1 MRYARRLR
9 LPAAAIAVAA
19 AGGVANAQTQF
30 QPQTQSQTQPQTF
43 QTQPQTKSQTQTQNQ
58 VQGAGPADPRIFMP
72 YPDGDPKNPQRF
84 RKPKF
89 GNPPGFGA
97 GTTGFD
103 STNVRAN
110 RKIRSAPPAPPP
122 LPPLAPP
129 DQTVAPVYRDR
140 PVVRPVPAPAP
151 TLPPFYP
158 NSAQLP
164 PPPPTPVYQNSVQ
177 QRPVIVRRGPIDEDP
192 FGPLGIRT
200 GGMTWKPAVELSTG
214 FDSNVPRA
222 QGADVKGS
230 PLIVVAPELQAKS
243 DWLRHELQL
252 DMRGSYTWYTDSEVD
267 NFNKPMVDLKAKSR
281 IDITSQ
287 TKADIENRFN
297 LAADSPGNPNNPGD
311 IAKPPIYMT
320 YGTTA
325 GITQKFNRLE
335 VTVKGNLDHT
345 VYQDAK
351 LNDGSTLDLSDR
363 DYKTLGWAVRTGY
376 EVSPGIKPF
385 VEYGADRR
393 KHDEHLN
400 CFCENRD
407 SDGRTIKGGLQ
418 FELTRKLTG
427 EFSAGTLTREY
438 QDPKLET
445 LRGTLVDASL
455 IYYATPLTT
464 LKFDAKTTVA
474 ESAIQG
480 VSGTLTRDFVL
491 QADHSFRRWLIGTLK
506 FGYGLD
512 DYIGLG
518 RDDKRYFVSAGLT
531 YKLTRTTALKGE
543 FRQDWLRSNVTS
555 ADYTAST
562 VLFGLRFQQ

>member
-1 MRYARRLR
+1 MVRYACRICFG
-9 LPAAAIAVAA
+9 AVAIAAAA
-19 AGGVANAQTQF
+19 AGGVAKAQTQF
-30 QPQTQSQTQPQTF
+30 QT
-43 QTQPQTKSQTQTQNQ
+43 QTQTQAQ
-58 VQGAGPADPRIFMP
+58 TEAQIQTPAKTQAQSQPQGEGSADPRIFMP

-103 STNVRAN
+103 STNVKAN
-110 RKIRSAPPAPPP
+110 RKIRSAPPAPPS
-122 LPPLAPP
+122 LPPLAPK
-129 DQTVAPVYRDR
+129 DQTVAPVYRE
-140 PVVRPVPAPAP
+140 PLVVARPVP
-151 TLPPFYP
+151 
-158 NSAQLP
+158 LP
-164 PPPPTPVYQNSVQ
+164 PPVNQNRVQPPPLVYQNSVQ
-177 QRPVIVRRGPIDEDP
+177 QRPVLVRRGPIDEDP

-200 GGMTWKPAVELSTG
+200 GAFTWKPAVELTGG

-222 QGADVKGS
+222 QGPDVKGS
-230 PLIVVAPELQAKS
+230 PTFVVAPELQGKS
-243 DWLRHELQL
+243 DWSRHALEL
-252 DMRGSYTWYTDSEVD
+252 DMRGSYTWYTDQQVE
-267 NFNKPMVDLKAKSR
+267 NFNKPMLDLKAKSR

-287 TKADIENRFN
+287 TKADIENRFS

-325 GITQKFNRLE
+325 GVTQKFNRLE
-335 VTVKGNLDHT
+335 VTLKGNVDRT
-345 VYQDAK
+345 VYQDAE

-363 DYKTLGWAVRTGY
+363 DYRTLGWAARTAY

-393 KHDEHLN
+393 THDQQLN

-438 QDPKLET
+438 QDPALET
-445 LRGTLVDASL
+445 LRGTLIDASL

-474 ESAIQG
+474 ESSIEG
-480 VSGTLTRDFVL
+480 VSGTLTRDFIF
-491 QADHSFRRWLIGTLK
+491 QADHSFRRWLIGTFK
-506 FGYGLD
+506 AGYGND
-512 DYIGLG
+512 DYVGLG
-518 RDDKRYFVSAGLT
+518 RDDKRYFVSAGVT